1 MPTYEYVCP
10 ECNCKFEL
18 IRPRNECNQ
27 GSTCPQCGSSAER
40 VISSFSHYSASAP
53 DSSQKKRDTM
63 DEKMWVS
70 QRKMEDDKIKNP
82 DPLKEWRKEREKTLG
97 VGPGKWGEWAKEE
110 KGKEQKKKDY
120 GEGWLG
126 REA

>member
-1 MPTYEYVCP
+1 MPIYEYACP

-18 IRPRNECNQ
+18 IRPRSECNQ
-27 GSTCPQCGSSAER
+27 GSTCPKCGSSAER
-40 VISSFSHYSASAP
+40 VISSFSHYSALGAGSLEKQG
-53 DSSQKKRDTM
+53 DIN

-70 QRKMEDDKIKNP
+70 KRKMEDDKIKNP

-97 VGPGKWGEWAKEE
+97 VGPERWVQWSKEE
-110 KGKEQKKKDY
+110 KAKDQKKKDY